1 MTVSIKKLTLSFN
14 SVLTLVVLSAAV
26 IAIED
31 KTCTARVEFTSFE
44 ETVAILSKIIPT
56 VAESDLVITFANS
69 LESPALLPALVIT
82 FSINLF
88 T

>member
-44 ETVAILSKIIPT
+44 ETVAILSNIIPT
-56 VAESDLVITFANS
+56 VVESDLVITFANII
-69 LESPALLPALVIT
+69 ESSALLPALAIA
-82 FSINLF
+82 F
-88 T
+88 